1 MSLFP
6 YPWSFGFNYHL
17 AIVRIQLI
25 IKLEAG
31 VIHLVG

>member
-17 AIVRIQLI
+17 AIARIQLI